1 MRNMLEYDEC
11 PADGFTVL
19 VTRVGRLDGAEGA
32 LTCFER
38 TTRILLASHSGRDLL
53 YWMHLT
59 TVVSNADTDV
69 SVLKRLA
76 SSLRMIRWE

>member
-32 LTCFER
+32 L
-38 TTRILLASHSGRDLL
+38 DLL